1 MNNNSLP
8 DIKEC
13 SIAVIGLGYVG
24 LPLALEIAKR
34 DFCFLTKEKI
44 FRKVIGFDIN
54 IERIEQLKKGL
65 DRNNIYSKENLKVIK
80 NIKYSND
87 IELIKNCDV
96 FIITVPTPINE
107 NNEPD
112 LNYLKD
118 ASILVGNA
126 IKNNKKNQIV
136 IFESTVYPGATE
148 EFCIPLIENISNK
161 KYNNKE
167 YKNSFYGGYSTERIN
182 PGDTKH
188 TIETV
193 IKITSGSNK
202 DVSYWIDNFYKSF
215 IKAGTFNVSS
225 IKVAEAAKII
235 ENTQRD
241 INIALVNELSII
253 FKKMGIDFNEIL
265 NAANTKWNFQK
276 YRPGLVGGHC
286 IGVDPYYLTFKAKKI
301 GLNPNLILAG
311 RKINDGMHE
320 YLLSQIISKISQ
332 RSERIKIEK
341 VLILGISYKE
351 NCSDSRNSQLINL
364 VKNMLAINMNITI
377 VDPLVNPK
385 SVFEKTGLKLLKN
398 IPKNK
403 KYSLIIFA
411 LDHLQFKKINYK
423 ELKNLSYSN
432 TIIIDLTN
440 RIVGEDIYHL

>member
-1 MNNNSLP
+1 MNNNNLP
-8 DIKEC
+8 DIKKC

-34 DFCFLTKEKI
+34 DFCLLTKEKI

-87 IELIKNCDV
+87 IDLIKNCDV
-96 FIITVPTPINE
+96 FIITVPTPINK

-118 ASILVGNA
+118 ASIIVGNA
-126 IKNNKKNQIV
+126 IKNNNKNQIV

-167 YKNSFYGGYSTERIN
+167 YKNSFYGGYSPERIN

-202 DVSYWIDNFYKSF
+202 DVSHWIDNFYKSF

-320 YLLSQIISKISQ
+320 YLLSQIISKINQ

-351 NCSDSRNSQLINL
+351 NCSDSRNSQLIYL
-364 VKNMLAINMNITI
+364 VKNMLKMNMNITI

-385 SVFEKTGLKLLKN
+385 SVVEKTGLNLLKN
-398 IPKNK
+398 IPKNN

-432 TIIIDLTN
+432 TIIFDLTN